1 MARTYILDPLLRLGL
16 KIWTTSV
23 QWGRE
28 LNIMNGITLETFKQ
42 AFFAV
47 LRVNDRLPSEIARLR
62 DLQVK
67 PDKPRLKRTFVDW
80 LLRRP

>member
-1 MARTYILDPLLRLGL
+1 
-16 KIWTTSV
+16 
-23 QWGRE
+23 
-28 LNIMNGITLETFKQ
+28 MNGITLETFKQ